1 MLLEMRFERA
11 DGDFA
16 FLPPPFILF
25 EGRQRIP
32 SVIGLD

>member
-1 MLLEMRFERA
+1 MTCCGGVEVLVKVRLERA

-25 EGRQRIP
+25 
-32 SVIGLD
+32 